1 MGANQTERSL
11 TKGAALARQEQE
23 YINGL
28 LSKNKLILILDL
40 DNTILHANEMSD
52 LELGQLLRIRAYFII
67 QKIEQDNEGKIRQD
81 FVLIKFRPYFKEF
94 LYIINKLFEVYIYTK
109 GTRIYA
115 DQICKW
121 VRAQWGG

>member
-1 MGANQTERSL
+1 M
-11 TKGAALARQEQE
+11 
-23 YINGL
+23 
-28 LSKNKLILILDL
+28 DL

-52 LELGQLLRIRAYFII
+52 LELGQLLRIREYFII

-81 FVLIKFRPYFKEF
+81 FVLIKFRPFFKEF

-115 DQICKW
+115 D
-121 VRAQWGG
+121 